1 MLMSM
6 WMMMMTPTTMMTTTS
21 MAITH
26 DDHEDNI
33 NDDDDD
39 DDDHDG
45 HNGHLMK
52 ASCEM
57 LMTSTYINIGDEVW
71 TRSHRIAIK
80 KHIEK

>member
-1 MLMSM
+1 
-6 WMMMMTPTTMMTTTS
+6 MMTPTTMMTTTS

-33 NDDDDD
+33 NDDDDDD